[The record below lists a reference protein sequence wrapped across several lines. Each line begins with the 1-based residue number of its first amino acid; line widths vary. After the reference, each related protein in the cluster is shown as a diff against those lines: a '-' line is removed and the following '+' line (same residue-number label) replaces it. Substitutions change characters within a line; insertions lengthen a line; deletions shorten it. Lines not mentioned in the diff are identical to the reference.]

1 MMRTTDPSGRFGPS
15 LVGPFDP
22 KTAYDGAFADPP
34 KFNAR
39 LKLFWLGA
47 GTAEAQLHENIVGAL
62 DALRKSG
69 VRLRY
74 FESPGTAHEWQTW
87 RRDLNDLAARLFR

>member
-15 LVGPFDP
+15 LAGPFDT
-22 KTAYDGAFADPP
+22 KTAYDGAFADPA

-39 LKLFWLGA
+39 VKLFWIGA
-47 GTAEAQLHENIVGAL
+47 GTAEAQLHENIDGAV